1 PRFCAARHAA
11 PRGRPSFPTR
21 RSSDLELT
29 SLLKAVGTMWLHG
42 AEPNWKAIYGG
53 KEIDKLNLPN
63 YAFDK
68 KRCWVDPPSFLST
81 TTVSGLHPKKVETPE
96 DTPEDT
102 PSRLVNRHS
111 PAVKLQEI

>member
-29 SLLKAVGTMWLHG
+29 SLLKAVGTVWLHG

-81 TTVSGLHPKKVETPE
+81 TTVRSEEHTSELQ
-96 DTPEDT
+96 
-102 PSRLVNRHS
+102 SRENLVCRLLLEK
-111 PAVKLQEI
+111 AK